1 MLWILVLDHIH
12 MYNILFRPFKMNNNT
27 IYYNKSILYTV
38 KNGIDH
44 FFDHNILYKNQMKQC
59 FYHNY
64 YYLFYENIFLFFIF
78 SMLETIAINSNSK
91 QWLVACAEYY
101 GEFNIKLFWLIIFF
115 TITFCRIGSTNMQY
129 SQ

>member
-59 FYHNY
+59 FYRKLLSY
-64 YYLFYENIFLFFIF
+64 YYLFYENIFLF
-78 SMLETIAINSNSK
+78 LVCWK
-91 QWLVACAEYY
+91 Q
-101 GEFNIKLFWLIIFF
+101 
-115 TITFCRIGSTNMQY
+115 
-129 SQ
+129 